1 MPSRWMAA
9 ARDGQL
15 SDGTTVDSRLLTVG
29 SADGC
34 PSSGGGAPCST
45 PGQPHPSSSGS
56 NGGGV
61 RHGSHGALLTTS
73 VSSMHLS
80 VASANVPRHKP
91 PALDLDRTR
100 VRKDAQLFLSSIT
113 FSGTHPHSRN
123 PPHGENDDAGPAESD
138 DTGRTV
144 NVQMLQRMRAAK
156 PAYLHQSRISLTGAS
171 GTPFITYSLNPF
183 STAAESRRRQD
194 KRTATVGQALVG
206 PVVPIGGRG
215 KRGGRKGTQSYYDAL
230 GSSATRYAAMDDDLL
245 DAPEI
250 GQGKHQKVLKL
261 PSYIVTVVLYV
272 KPEELK
278 KDLNEMWAE
287 KHPDIVITLSKFRS
301 IKREMVEMGVV
312 SSGLELGTVALAH
325 VYFEHLVS
333 TARIGKPNRKLVAAA
348 CLVIATKFWEP
359 KDWVRESLLRLFRAV
374 QDRWQISRSQILAYE
389 FPVYAE
395 LNFDLHVAPSLV
407 LSRMERLAAEL
418 PEEHP
423 DFNIAEKPILDTP
436 SPAPVSSSDS
446 SS

>member
-1 MPSRWMAA
+1 MHP
-9 ARDGQL
+9 
-15 SDGTTVDSRLLTVG
+15 TY
-29 SADGC
+29 
-34 PSSGGGAPCST
+34 SSHT
-45 PGQPHPSSSGS
+45 H
-56 NGGGV
+56 
-61 RHGSHGALLTTS
+61 
-73 VSSMHLS
+73 
-80 VASANVPRHKP
+80 
-91 PALDLDRTR
+91 ALDR
-100 VRKDAQLFLSSIT
+100 
-113 FSGTHPHSRN
+113 
-123 PPHGENDDAGPAESD
+123 
-138 DTGRTV
+138 
-144 NVQMLQRMRAAK
+144 
-156 PAYLHQSRISLTGAS
+156 
-171 GTPFITYSLNPF
+171 
-183 STAAESRRRQD
+183 
-194 KRTATVGQALVG
+194 
-206 PVVPIGGRG
+206 
-215 KRGGRKGTQSYYDAL
+215 
-230 GSSATRYAAMDDDLL
+230 
-245 DAPEI
+245 
-250 GQGKHQKVLKL
+250 
-261 PSYIVTVVLYV
+261 YV

-436 SPAPVSSSDS
+436 SPAPVSASDS